1 MVQQGF
7 QAVVYLSILFLLTEY
22 LFRRTGGGVE
32 YVRNVGIA
40 LLCALAVVL
49 GLEYN
54 RALSEQSMFERK
66 LETGLK
72 KILPALGKPTHFVV
86 KMKGMKM
93 GVRVAGVNSPMQS
106 LFVETAANSH
116 KVWLDPSYAGKLKT
130 TNV

>member
-7 QAVVYLSILFLLTEY
+7 QPVLYLSILFLLTEY
-22 LFRRTGGGVE
+22 LFRRTERGVE

-40 LLCALAVVL
+40 LFCALAVVL

-72 KILPALGKPTHFVV
+72 AILPSIGKPTHFVV

-93 GVRVAGVNSPMQS
+93 GVWYSGRA
-106 LFVETAANSH
+106 L
-116 KVWLDPSYAGKLKT
+116 
-130 TNV
+130 